1 MGESPDTGRRDG
13 AAEGSATK
21 EDAAAARTA
30 GSAGSPE
37 SADRTEPQDST
48 EPDAVESET
57 AEPEPVDPDAVESE
71 SETAEPDAVESDTAD
86 AAAERSAER
95 EGDAASDGEAG
106 EAGEAGE
113 SAKSA
118 ESAKPADSTDDE
130 HQDEDSDEDLA
141 AAAAGSGGSTVHL
154 RLRTGDQA
162 TTALRLPV
170 DNATTA
176 LRLPPE
182 ARKTAAP
189 ATGSAE
195 AGDQPPSDV
204 TTMLRL
210 PADVTRKAADKSG
223 ADKSG
228 AEKSG
233 TEKNGADKSGT
244 EKSGTEKSGADKGF
258 AGKPV
263 APAPDATTA
272 LRIPAEARK
281 AADAPATPAA
291 ADKAADAEPATADTA
306 GDTDAAA
313 STEATKK
320 SAAAAPVDNATR
332 ALRLPVDNATRALRL
347 PPEVRTPAGASPAK
361 APAEDPDKPSAK
373 STDPRLAMR
382 DSREVAGAALKDT
395 RKPVGGTVPEPLPEP
410 TPAPEPHPE
419 PEPGPEPEPRPAPPR
434 PEPRPTPP
442 PPPAPPLPVPDPAPV
457 PAPAPLPENTIEAM
471 EVLAT
476 LSARPAS
483 PLRRA
488 AKRTA
493 IWSVFLAFVL
503 GILVVVQLLRPLPDP
518 ETKLG
523 LPTGYTFQ
531 GDQLA
536 VDWPAK
542 GQSAAAVIGV
552 GTVGSSGEQTP
563 VSIASVTKVMN
574 AYLVLKAHPLKKGE
588 SGPKIV
594 VDKAAAQESTDK
606 DQSRAQLTEGQELS
620 QYQALELLMLPS
632 ANNVARLLARWDAG
646 SEEAFVAKM
655 NAEAT
660 RLGMT
665 NTTYADPA
673 GYNDDTKSTATDQLK
688 LAEAAMQDEVFRQIV
703 AEPEMRYNN
712 VRIPNTNDLVFT
724 ERGSVIGMKTGSSTA
739 AQSALMWAA
748 VKEIGGTKRTIVGV
762 TLRQPA
768 VAGVDLAKVA
778 QAPSLKI
785 IKSVQNGLHGQTL
798 AKQGQVVGQVEDGL
812 GGSVPIVAAKELT
825 VAGWS
830 GITAKLTLDATKLG
844 HTVKA
849 GTQVGTLSA
858 GEGEGRIEVPVT
870 LQGDLAPPSIMSR
883 LTRIL

>member
-1 MGESPDTGRRDG
+1 MRSTEP
-13 AAEGSATK
+13 AKA
-21 EDAAAARTA
+21 
-30 GSAGSPE
+30 PE
-37 SADRTEPQDST
+37 SADRTEP
-48 EPDAVESET
+48 AAT
-57 AEPEPVDPDAVESE
+57 AEPEAAGSDAAEPE
-71 SETAEPDAVESDTAD
+71 AAEPDAGD
-86 AAAERSAER
+86 AAADRPEDED
-95 EGDAASDGEAG
+95 GDAASEGEEASDGEAVSDG
-106 EAGEAGE
+106 EAEDDGASDGD
-113 SAKSA
+113 AD
-118 ESAKPADSTDDE
+118 ADSDADSGA
-130 HQDEDSDEDLA
+130 DSDSDSNSDSDEEVAVA
-141 AAAAGSGGSTVHL
+141 AAAAGGSTVHL
-154 RLRTGDQA
+154 RLPAGDKA
-162 TTALRLPV
+162 TTTLRLPV

-182 ARKTAAP
+182 VRKAAAP
-189 ATGSAE
+189 APAAGSAKAAE
-195 AGDQPPSDV
+195 VAGVGDQPPSDV

-210 PADVTRKAADKSG
+210 PADATRKPAE
-223 ADKSG
+223 KSG

-233 TEKNGADKSGT
+233 VEGNGADKNGA
-244 EKSGTEKSGADKGF
+244 EKSA
-258 AGKPV
+258 AGK
-263 APAPDATTA
+263 ASAATPAPDATTA
-272 LRIPAEARK
+272 LRLPAEARK
-281 AADAPATPAA
+281 AADAPSAPAAGEKTAGEKTAAPA
-291 ADKAADAEPATADTA
+291 ADKDTDTGTGTDGDAGTDAGAAEGESEKEPAK
-306 GDTDAAA
+306 GP
-313 STEATKK
+313 E
-320 SAAAAPVDNATR
+320 AAAPVDNATR
-332 ALRLPVDNATRALRL
+332 ALRLRVDNATRALRL
-347 PPEVRTPAGASPAK
+347 PPEARTPAGASPA
-361 APAEDPDKPSAK
+361 APAEDPDKPSGK

-395 RKPVGGTVPEPLPEP
+395 RKPAGS
-410 TPAPEPHPE
+410 PASAPAA
-419 PEPGPEPEPRPAPPR
+419 EPEPRPAPAR
-434 PEPRPTPP
+434 PESRPTPTPP
-442 PPPAPPLPVPDPAPV
+442 PPPPPLSAPDPAPV
-457 PAPAPLPENTIEAM
+457 PAPVPLPENTIEAM

-518 ETKLG
+518 ETELG
-523 LPTGYTFQ
+523 LPTGFTFQ

-552 GTVGSSGEQTP
+552 GTVGTSGEQTP

-574 AYLVLKAHPLKKGE
+574 AYLILKAHPLKKGE
-588 SGPKIV
+588 SGPKIK
-594 VDKAAAQESTDK
+594 VDKAAATESTDK

-655 NAEAT
+655 NAEAAK
-660 RLGMT
+660 LGMGS
-665 NTTYADPA
+665 TTYADPA

-688 LAEAAMQDEVFRQIV
+688 LAEKAMQDDVFRQIV

-724 ERGSVIGMKTGSSTA
+724 ERGSVIGVKTGSSTA

-748 VKEIGGTKRTIVGV
+748 VKEIGGTKRTIIGV

-785 IKSVQNGLHGQTL
+785 IKSVQNGLRGETL
-798 AKQGQVVGQVEDGL
+798 AKQGQVVGRVEDGL

-830 GITAKLTLDATKLG
+830 GITATLTLDATKLG

-870 LQGDLAPPSIMSR
+870 LQGDLAPPSILSR

>member
-1 MGESPDTGRRDG
+1 MRSTEP
-13 AAEGSATK
+13 AKA
-21 EDAAAARTA
+21 
-30 GSAGSPE
+30 PE
-37 SADRTEPQDST
+37 SADRTEP
-48 EPDAVESET
+48 AAT
-57 AEPEPVDPDAVESE
+57 AEPEA
-71 SETAEPDAVESDTAD
+71 AEPDAGD
-86 AAAERSAER
+86 AAADRPEDEDGDAAS
-95 EGDAASDGEAG
+95 EGDEASDGEAVSDG
-106 EAGEAGE
+106 EAEDAG
-113 SAKSA
+113 ATA
-118 ESAKPADSTDDE
+118 DDADADTDADSDADS
-130 HQDEDSDEDLA
+130 DSDSDSDSDEEVAVA
-141 AAAAGSGGSTVHL
+141 AAAAGGSTVHL
-154 RLRTGDQA
+154 RLPAGDKA
-162 TTALRLPV
+162 TTTLRLPV

-182 ARKTAAP
+182 VRKAP
-189 ATGSAE
+189 APAAGSAKAAE
-195 AGDQPPSDV
+195 VAGAGDQPPSDV

-210 PADVTRKAADKSG
+210 PADATRKPA
-223 ADKSG
+223 
-228 AEKSG
+228 
-233 TEKNGADKSGT
+233 
-244 EKSGTEKSGADKGF
+244 EKSGADKNGADKNGADKNGAEKSA
-258 AGKPV
+258 AGK
-263 APAPDATTA
+263 ASAATPAPDATTV
-272 LRIPAEARK
+272 LRLPAEARK
-281 AADAPATPAA
+281 AADAPSVPATGEKTAGEKTAAAKPAAPA
-291 ADKAADAEPATADTA
+291 ADKDTDTDGDTNTEAGTDTKAGTDAGAAEGESGKEPAK
-306 GDTDAAA
+306 GP
-313 STEATKK
+313 E
-320 SAAAAPVDNATR
+320 AAAPVDNATR

-347 PPEVRTPAGASPAK
+347 PPEARTPAGASPA
-361 APAEDPDKPSAK
+361 APAEDPDKPSGK

-395 RKPVGGTVPEPLPEP
+395 RKPAGS
-410 TPAPEPHPE
+410 PAPAPAPAA
-419 PEPGPEPEPRPAPPR
+419 EPEPRPAPAR
-434 PEPRPTPP
+434 PESRPTPTPP
-442 PPPAPPLPVPDPAPV
+442 PPPPPLSAPDPAPA
-457 PAPAPLPENTIEAM
+457 PAPVPLPENTIEAM

-523 LPTGYTFQ
+523 LPTGFTFQ

-552 GTVGSSGEQTP
+552 GTVGTSGEQTP

-574 AYLVLKAHPLKKGE
+574 AYLILKAHPLKKGE
-588 SGPKIV
+588 SGPKIK
-594 VDKAAAQESTDK
+594 VDKAAATESTDK

-655 NAEAT
+655 NAEAAK
-660 RLGMT
+660 LGMGS
-665 NTTYADPA
+665 TTYADPA

-688 LAEAAMQDEVFRQIV
+688 LAEKAMQDDVFRQIV

-724 ERGSVIGMKTGSSTA
+724 ERGSVIGVKTGSSTA

-748 VKEIGGTKRTIVGV
+748 VKEIGGTKRTIIGV

-785 IKSVQNGLHGQTL
+785 IKSVQNGLRGETL
-798 AKQGQVVGQVEDGL
+798 AKQGQVVGRVEDGL

-830 GITAKLTLDATKLG
+830 GITATLTLDATKLG

-870 LQGDLAPPSIMSR
+870 LQGDLAPPSILSR

>member
-1 MGESPDTGRRDG
+1 MRSTES
-13 AAEGSATK
+13 AKA
-21 EDAAAARTA
+21 
-30 GSAGSPE
+30 PE
-37 SADRTEPQDST
+37 SADQTEPAATT
-48 EPDAVESET
+48 EPEA
-57 AEPEPVDPDAVESE
+57 
-71 SETAEPDAVESDTAD
+71 AEPDAGDATADRPEDEDAD
-86 AAAERSAER
+86 AAS
-95 EGDAASDGEAG
+95 EGDAVSDGEAEDTG
-106 EAGEAGE
+106 A
-113 SAKSA
+113 SADDA
-118 ESAKPADSTDDE
+118 DGDGDADADSDTDSGADS
-130 HQDEDSDEDLA
+130 DSDEEVAVA
-141 AAAAGSGGSTVHL
+141 AAAAGGSTVHL
-154 RLRTGDQA
+154 RLPAGDKA
-162 TTALRLPV
+162 TTTLRLPV

-182 ARKTAAP
+182 VRKAAAP
-189 ATGSAE
+189 AAPAAGSARAAEVAE

-210 PADVTRKAADKSG
+210 PADATRKPAEKSGAERNGADKSG

-228 AEKSG
+228 ADKNG
-233 TEKNGADKSGT
+233 VEKNGA
-244 EKSGTEKSGADKGF
+244 EKSA
-258 AGKPV
+258 AGK
-263 APAPDATTA
+263 ASAATPAPDATTA
-272 LRIPAEARK
+272 LRLPAEARK
-281 AADAPATPAA
+281 AVDAPSAPAAGEKTAAAEPAAPA
-291 ADKAADAEPATADTA
+291 ADKDTGTGTDGD
-306 GDTDAAA
+306 GDTD
-313 STEATKK
+313 TEAGTDAGAADGESGKEPAK
-320 SAAAAPVDNATR
+320 GPEAAAPVDNATR

-347 PPEVRTPAGASPAK
+347 PPEARTPAGASPA
-361 APAEDPDKPSAK
+361 ASAEDPDKPSAK

-395 RKPVGGTVPEPLPEP
+395 RKPTGS
-410 TPAPEPHPE
+410 PAPAPAA
-419 PEPGPEPEPRPAPPR
+419 EPEPRPAPPR
-434 PEPRPTPP
+434 PESRPTPP
-442 PPPAPPLPVPDPAPV
+442 PPPPPLPVPDPAPV
-457 PAPAPLPENTIEAM
+457 PAPVPLPENTIEAM

-523 LPTGYTFQ
+523 LPTGFTFQ

-574 AYLVLKAHPLKKGE
+574 AYLILKAHPLKKGE
-588 SGPKIV
+588 SGPKIK
-594 VDKAAAQESTDK
+594 VDKAAATESTDT

-655 NAEAT
+655 NAEAAK
-660 RLGMT
+660 LGMGS
-665 NTTYADPA
+665 TTYADPA

-688 LAEAAMQDEVFRQIV
+688 LAEKAMQDDVFRQIV

-724 ERGSVIGMKTGSSTA
+724 ERGSVIGVKTGSSTA

-748 VKEIGGTKRTIVGV
+748 VKEIGGTKRTIIGV

-785 IKSVQNGLHGQTL
+785 IKSVQKGLQGETL
-798 AKQGQVVGQVEDGL
+798 AKQGQAVGRVEDGL
-812 GGSVPIVAAKELT
+812 GGSVPIVAAKDLT

-830 GITAKLTLDATKLG
+830 GITATLTLDATKLG

-870 LQGDLAPPSIMSR
+870 LQGDLAPPSILSR